1 MKARTEAQRAST
13 GNAQP
18 APRGSKGTREI
29 RVILYAKD
37 DPFCV
42 TALADDLLIEILAV
56 EHDIV
61 PFYGADVF
69 HRGEIDSV
77 GEQVAL
83 TQDPGDSHACQ

>member
-1 MKARTEAQRAST
+1 MRDGEADEL
-13 GNAQP
+13 P
-18 APRGSKGTREI
+18 
-29 RVILYAKD
+29 
-37 DPFCV
+37 
-42 TALADDLLIEILAV
+42 IEDILAV

-69 HRGEIDSV
+69 QQGEIDSV